1 MTTTVIAPPA
11 APPPP
16 PSRRRRGRL
25 LAAGLVLLLAA
36 SAAVY
41 WLTRDTDDGGYDPDA
56 PYLDASRPVAERVDD
71 LLGRMTLDEKIGQMT
86 QAERREV
93 TTGDVTTYAL
103 GSLLSGGGSVPA
115 DNTPQGWADMYDGFQ
130 TEALATRLRIPMIYG
145 VDAVHGHNNVSGA
158 TIFPHN
164 IGLGATRDPQLV
176 RKIGEAVATE
186 VVATGLDWDFA
197 PCLCVARDTRWGRTY
212 ESFGED
218 PEIASSMT
226 TIVTGLQGEQ
236 LGGPNSVLAT
246 AKHYVGDGGT
256 LGGKDQGDAQI
267 SEEELRKVH
276 LPPFQAAVKAGV
288 GSVMVSFSSFNG
300 EKLHGHRYLLTDVLK
315 GELGFTGFVVSDWNA
330 IDQIDGVRDAFTPAE
345 VSTAINA
352 GIDMVMVPERWREF
366 IGVLR
371 DEVNAGTV
379 PMSRIDDANRRILTK
394 KFELGMF
401 ERPLADRSQFDQVG
415 SAAHREL
422 ARQAVRRSQVLLKN
436 AGGVLPLKPKTGKVF
451 VAGRNADDIGNQSG
465 GWTLTWQG
473 KSGPI
478 TEGTTILQGI
488 KEAVEPGGTVTYSAD
503 GSGLNRGYDVAI
515 AVLGETPYAEY
526 EGDRPDGVKLDKV
539 DLDTLAT
546 LRKAGV
552 PVVVVLVSGRP
563 VDISAQLPQVQ
574 GLVAAWL
581 PGTEGAGVADVLFGA
596 YAPTGKL
603 PMSWPATAAQEPI
616 NTGDEKTPLFAYGY
630 GLTY

>member
-1 MTTTVIAPPA
+1 MTTTLSAPPI

-16 PSRRRRGRL
+16 PRRPTRWLIAAGLALVL
-25 LAAGLVLLLAA
+25 LAAGG
-36 SAAVY
+36 VY
-41 WLTRDTDDGGYDPDA
+41 FFLRDDDSGGFDPDA

-71 LLGRMTLDEKIGQMT
+71 LLGRMTLDEKLGQMT
-86 QAERREV
+86 QAERKEVGAGEV
-93 TTGDVTTYAL
+93 TSYAL

-115 DNTPQGWADMYDGFQ
+115 DNTPQGWADMYDAFQ

-145 VDAVHGHNNVSGA
+145 VDAVHGHNNVKGA

-164 IGLGATRDPQLV
+164 IGLGATRDPGLV
-176 RKIGEAVATE
+176 RRIGETVAIE
-186 VVATGLDWDFA
+186 VTATGLDWDFA
-197 PCLCVARDTRWGRTY
+197 PCLCVARDIRWGRTY

-226 TIVTGLQGEQ
+226 TIVTGLQGER

-246 AKHYVGDGGT
+246 AKHYVGDGAT
-256 LGGKDQGDAQI
+256 KGGKDQGDAQI
-267 SEEELRKVH
+267 AEEELRKIH

-288 GSVMVSFSSFNG
+288 GSVMISFSSFNG
-300 EKLHGHRYLLTDVLK
+300 VKLHGHRYLITDVLK

-330 IDQIDGVRDAFTPAE
+330 IDQIDGVRDQFTPAE

-366 IGVLR
+366 IAVLR

-379 PMSRIDDANRRILTK
+379 PVSRIDDANRRILTK

-401 ERPLADRSQFDQVG
+401 EHPMADRTQFDKVG
-415 SAAHREL
+415 AQAHRDL
-422 ARQAVRRSQVLLKN
+422 ARQAVRQSQVLLKN
-436 AGGVLPLKPKTGKVF
+436 DGILPLSPKTPKVF
-451 VAGRNADDIGNQSG
+451 VAGRHADDIGRQSG

-473 KSGPI
+473 EPGAI
-478 TEGTTILQGI
+478 TDGTTILQGI
-488 KEAVEPGGTVTYSAD
+488 KDTVDPATTVTYSAD
-503 GSGLNRGYDVAI
+503 GTGLDRGYGVAI
-515 AVLGETPYAEY
+515 AVVGEAPYAEY
-526 EGDRPDGVKLDKV
+526 EGDRPDGVTLDQS
-539 DLDTLAT
+539 DLETLDR
-546 LRKAGV
+546 LRASGV

-563 VDISAQLPQVQ
+563 MDVTARLPRWKA
-574 GLVAAWL
+574 LLAAWL

-596 YAPTGKL
+596 HPPTGKL
-603 PMSWPATAAQEPI
+603 PMSWPTTPDQEPV
-616 NTGDEKTPLFAYGY
+616 NKGDEKTPLFPYGF